1 MPRMLARA
9 MGAIGACMLAVT
21 IGVIA
26 MSGPAVAAARD
37 GVCDSGEFCYY
48 YNTGHAGAISD
59 HAGSLADYG
68 TTQPSCYDFKGSGA
82 GSGDCIKN
90 NAASAWNRTSS
101 TVRVYYN
108 SDYDGSHAYQDFAAG
123 AKLNLNATM
132 KNNNASHQ
140 VLSGGGGGSYP
151 AKDDYPYKG
160 QGTGID
166 PWNFYKGQ
174 CTSFAAWALRSRV
187 GVPFHNQYLGQA
199 RWGNAKEWVA
209 AAGRA
214 GVPVYNSPKAGD
226 IAVRMGGT
234 YGHVAFV
241 TRVNASGSFEIDEYN
256 YLYPDRYSHRTVTVG
271 TANSQFSKFIR
282 FK

>member
-1 MPRMLARA
+1 MPRITRA
-9 MGAIGACMLAVT
+9 LGALGASVLGATLGVLAVA
-21 IGVIA
+21 V
-26 MSGPAVAAARD
+26 PAQAASRD
-37 GVCDSGEFCYY
+37 GVCNAGEFCYY
-48 YNTGHAGAISD
+48 YNSNYAGSVSD

-68 TTQPSCYDFKGSGA
+68 STQPGCYEFKGA
-82 GSGDCIKN
+82 GGGQGLCVKN
-90 NAASAWNRTSS
+90 NAASVWNRTGN

-108 SDYDGSHAYQDFAAG
+108 SSYGGSYQNFAAG
-123 AKLNLNATM
+123 AKANLNATL

-140 VLSGGGGGSYP
+140 LISAAGTSYP

-160 QGTGID
+160 ATSGID

-187 GVPFHNQYLGQA
+187 GVPFTNQYKGET

-214 GVPVYNSPKAGD
+214 GVPVYNNPKAGD
-226 IAVRMGGT
+226 VAVRLGGT

-241 TRVNASGSFEIDEYN
+241 TKVNTNGTFEIDEYN
-256 YLYPDRYSHRTVTVG
+256 YLYADKYSHRTVSVG
-271 TANSQFSKFIR
+271 TANNQFSKFIR

>member
-1 MPRMLARA
+1 MPRITVRVL
-9 MGAIGACMLAVT
+9 GALGASLLSAALGVLAVA
-21 IGVIA
+21 V
-26 MSGPAVAAARD
+26 PAQAAARD
-37 GVCDSGEFCYY
+37 GVCDAGEFCYY
-48 YNTGHAGAISD
+48 YNSDHAGSISD
-59 HAGSLADYG
+59 HTGSLADYG
-68 TTQPSCYDFKGSGA
+68 STQPGCYEFKGA
-82 GSGDCIKN
+82 GSGQGLCVKN
-90 NAASAWNRTSS
+90 NAASVWNRTSN

-108 SDYDGSHAYQDFAAG
+108 SDYDGSYAYQNFASG
-123 AKLNLNATM
+123 AKANLNATL

-140 VLSGGGGGSYP
+140 LISAGTTYP

-160 QGTGID
+160 ATSGID

-174 CTSFAAWALRSRV
+174 CTSFAAWAVRSRV
-187 GVPFHNQYLGQA
+187 GVPFHNQYGGQA

-226 IAVRMGGT
+226 VAVRLGGT

-241 TRVNASGSFEIDEYN
+241 TSVNANGTFEVDEYN
-256 YLYPDRYSHRTVTVG
+256 YVNADKYSHRTVSVG
-271 TANSQFSKFIR
+271 TANNQFSKFIR

>member
-1 MPRMLARA
+1 MSRIAVRALGALSAATLAA
-9 MGAIGACMLAVT
+9 TMGTLVT
-21 IGVIA
+21 A
-26 MSGPAVAAARD
+26 APAQAASRN
-37 GVCDSGEFCYY
+37 GVCESGEFCYY
-48 YNTGHAGAISD
+48 YNSGHAGSLSD
-59 HAGSLADYG
+59 HTGSLADYG
-68 TTQPSCYDFKGSGA
+68 TTQPSCYEFKSSGN
-82 GSGDCIKN
+82 GQGLCIKN
-90 NAASAWNRTSS
+90 QAASAWNRTSS

-108 SDYDGSHAYQDFAAG
+108 SDYNGSYAYQDFAPG
-123 AKLNLNATM
+123 AKTNLNSTL

-140 VLSGGGGGSYP
+140 LLSGASYP
-151 AKDDYPYKG
+151 ARDDYPYRG
-160 QGTGID
+160 QSGVD

-174 CTSFAAWALRSRV
+174 CTSFAAWALRDRV
-187 GVPFHNQYLGQA
+187 GVPFHNQYKGQA

-226 IAVRMGGT
+226 IAVRLGGT

-241 TRVNASGSFEIDEYN
+241 TRVNSNGTFEVDEYN
-256 YLYPDRYSHRTVTVG
+256 YVTAERYSHRTVSVG

>member
-1 MPRMLARA
+1 MSRITVRVLGALGASVLAA
-9 MGAIGACMLAVT
+9 TL
-21 IGVIA
+21 GVL
-26 MSGPAVAAARD
+26 AVAAPAQAASRD
-37 GVCDSGEFCYY
+37 GICDAGEFCYY
-48 YNTGHAGAISD
+48 YNSDHAGSISD
-59 HAGSLADYG
+59 HTGSLADYG
-68 TTQPSCYDFKGSGA
+68 STQPDCYEFKGA
-82 GSGDCIKN
+82 GNGQGLCIKN
-90 NAASAWNRTSS
+90 NAASVWNRTGN

-108 SDYDGSHAYQDFAAG
+108 SDYDGSYAHQDFAPG
-123 AKLNLNATM
+123 AKANLNATL

-140 VLSGGGGGSYP
+140 LISAGTTYP

-160 QGTGID
+160 QTTGID

-187 GVPFHNQYLGQA
+187 GVAFHNQYAGQA

-209 AAGRA
+209 AAGNA

-226 IAVRMGGT
+226 IAVRLGGT

-241 TRVNASGSFEIDEYN
+241 TSVNSNGSFEIDEYN
-256 YLYPDRYSHRTVTVG
+256 YLYADAYSHRTVTVG
-271 TANSQFSKFIR
+271 TTNSQFSKFIR

>member
-1 MPRMLARA
+1 MPTVTVRIL
-9 MGAIGACMLAVT
+9 GALSASVLSAT
-21 IGVIA
+21 LGVL
-26 MSGPAVAAARD
+26 AVAAPAQAASRD
-37 GVCDSGEFCYY
+37 GACNTGEFCYY
-48 YNTGHAGAISD
+48 YNSNHAGSISD

-68 TTQPSCYDFKGSGA
+68 TAQPGCYEFKGA
-82 GSGDCIKN
+82 GSGKGQCVKN
-90 NAASAWNRTSS
+90 NAASAWNRTGK

-108 SDYDGSHAYQDFAAG
+108 TGYNGSHAYQDFAPG
-123 AKLNLNATM
+123 AKKNLSSTL

-140 VLSGGGGGSYP
+140 LISAGASYP

-160 QGTGID
+160 QTSGID

-174 CTSFAAWALRSRV
+174 CTSFAAWAVRSRV
-187 GVPFHNQYLGQA
+187 GVAFHNQYKGQA

-226 IAVRMGGT
+226 VAVRLGGT

-241 TRVNASGSFEIDEYN
+241 TRVNANGTFEIDEYN
-256 YLYPDRYSHRTVTVG
+256 YVSADRYSHRTVSVG
-271 TANSQFSKFIR
+271 TANNQFSRFIR

>member
-1 MPRMLARA
+1 MPGTIVR
-9 MGAIGACMLAVT
+9 AIGTLGAAVLAATLGILV
-21 IGVIA
+21 VA
-26 MSGPAVAAARD
+26 APARAAARD

-48 YNTGHAGAISD
+48 YNSDHAGSISD
-59 HAGSLADYG
+59 HTGSLADYG
-68 TTQPSCYDFKGSGA
+68 TTQPSCYEFRGA
-82 GSGDCIKN
+82 GNGQGQCIKN
-90 NAASAWNRTSS
+90 NAAAAWNRTSS

-108 SDYDGSHAYQDFAAG
+108 SNYDGSYAHQDLAPG
-123 AKLNLNATM
+123 AKVNLNATL

-140 VLSGGGGGSYP
+140 LISAGTSYP
-151 AKDDYPYKG
+151 ARDDYPYKG
-160 QGTGID
+160 QTSGID

-187 GVPFHNQYLGQA
+187 GVPFSNQYAGQD

-214 GVPVYNSPKAGD
+214 GVPVHNSPRAGD
-226 IAVRMGGT
+226 IAVRLGGT

-241 TRVNASGSFEIDEYN
+241 TRVNSNGTFEVDEYN
-256 YLYPDRYSHRTVTVG
+256 YLYADRYSHRTVTVG
-271 TANSQFSKFIR
+271 TADSQFSRFIR